1 MNNAAT
7 PTLTLYDCATAPSPR
22 RARIFLA
29 EKGIAHDT
37 IAVDLRSGEQL
48 SEAFRKVNARCTVPV
63 LHTDDGLTLIDNA
76 GIAAYLEARF
86 PEPPLLGSTP
96 REKAEV
102 ASWNWRIEFEGLLA
116 IAEAMRNSAPS
127 LANRALTGP
136 VDYAQIPELA
146 ERGLAR
152 VQQFFVMLNERLDG
166 RGYVAADRFCIA
178 DITAVVA
185 VDFARVVK
193 VKPGEQHPHLQRWR
207 AAMAQRPSM
216 SL

>member
-1 MNNAAT
+1 MI
-7 PTLTLYDCATAPSPR
+7 TLYDCATAPSPR
-22 RARIFLA
+22 RARILLA
-29 EKGIAHDT
+29 EKGVVHEAIQ
-37 IAVDLRSGEQL
+37 VDLRNGEHL
-48 SEAFRKVNARCTVPV
+48 GDAYRKVNPQCTVPA
-63 LHTDDGLTLIDNA
+63 LRTDEGLLLTDNA
-76 GIAAYLEARF
+76 AITAWLEARF

-96 REKAEV
+96 AEKAEI
-102 ASWNWRIEFEGLLA
+102 ASWNWRVEFEGLLA
-116 IAEAMRNSAPS
+116 IAEALRNSAP
-127 LANRALTGP
+127 AMAHRALPGP

-152 VQQFFVMLNERLDG
+152 ARQFFVMLNDRLAG
-166 RGYVAADRFCIA
+166 REYVAADRFSIA

-207 AAMAQRPSM
+207 AALAQRPSM